1 MASALRFASAA
12 VLLQSSA
19 ASSPSRRLAP
29 IFDIDLDASPDKRYE
44 KVVSNFNS
52 SIQTIYQEFFFGLK
66 GDAVRALLFGLAA
79 KRGKEVDVELQGE
92 IEGIAKLTGLP
103 VYGVHSIQMLYELNT
118 LMVPIENITLPWTG
132 PGCTGIIAMNKEDGM
147 VYHGRDQDFSPA
159 HILQDLVYTGV
170 FKKGGKELFKA
181 QMIAAFTMPL
191 TGMRSGANGFTFET
205 NTRYFSK
212 NEEKDMLKNLLK
224 EKRPFNNWSVR
235 KAAEECEDYECFI
248 QKVSVAKYVAPMYN
262 IISGVKKGAILARGT
277 DGVTHQLTL
286 GQPNYGCRDDYII
299 VTNFDFWDHDIKE
312 WFDPTSEKGLF
323 HPRRIAAQKL
333 LNTSEALTPDVV
345 FSVIDDDNVR
355 ATDTIYQALMSV
367 EAGVFNVSLP
377 ACKKCGN
384 SSLSSILI

>member
-1 MASALRFASAA
+1 MVSALQLISSA
-12 VLLQSSA
+12 VLLQSA
-19 ASSPSRRLAP
+19 VASSPSRRPAP
-29 IFDIDLDASPDKRYE
+29 VFDIDLDASPEQRYE
-44 KVVSNFNS
+44 KVVANFNS

-66 GDAVRALLFGLAA
+66 GDAVRAFLFGLAA
-79 KRGKEVDVELQGE
+79 KRGKEADADLQGE
-92 IEGIAKLTGLP
+92 IQGIAKLTGLP

-132 PGCTGIIAMNKEDGM
+132 PGCTGIIAMNKEDGV

-159 HILQDLVYTGV
+159 HMLQDLVYTGV

-191 TGMRSGANGFTFET
+191 TGMRAGANGFTFET

-212 NEEKDMLKNLLK
+212 DEEKTMLKNLLD

-248 QKVSVAKYVAPMYN
+248 EKVSAAKYIAPMYN
-262 IISGVKKGAILARGT
+262 IISGVKKGVILARGT
-277 DGVTHQLTL
+277 DNVTHQLTL
-286 GQPNYGCRDDYII
+286 GQSNFECRDDYII

-312 WFDPTSEKGLF
+312 WFDPTSEKGLG

-333 LNTSEALTPDVV
+333 LNASDALTPEVV
-345 FSVIDDDNVR
+345 FSVIDDDDVR
-355 ATDTIYQALMSV
+355 ATDTIYQSLMSV
-367 EAGVFNVSLP
+367 EAGIFNVSLP
-377 ACKKCGN
+377 ACKKCGD
-384 SSLSSILI
+384 SSTTSILV